1 MVISDWGPKIEDLEP
16 TVYDKRFVDG
26 QFEIAAHTFGRAN
39 KDPGTLFGGAIVL
52 YTDPKRNPSRFQND
66 RYAKLVNDGANTLD
80 RAKRKE
86 IYREIT
92 QMMLDECWC
101 IAIAEQPRVW
111 GLQPHVRNFAYT
123 LDNNPLWHGVWLDK

>member
-1 MVISDWGPKIEDLEP
+1 
-16 TVYDKRFVDG
+16 
-26 QFEIAAHTFGRAN
+26 
-39 KDPGTLFGGAIVL
+39 
-52 YTDPKRNPSRFQND
+52 
-66 RYAKLVNDGANTLD
+66 VNDGANTLD